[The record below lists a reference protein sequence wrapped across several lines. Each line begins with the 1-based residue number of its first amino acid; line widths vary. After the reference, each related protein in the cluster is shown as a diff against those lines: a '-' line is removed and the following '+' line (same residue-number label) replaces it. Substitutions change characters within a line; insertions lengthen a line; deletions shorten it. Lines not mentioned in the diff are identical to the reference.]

1 MKNYFTKEQIEKLK
15 SFEHHFYTAVY
26 ENYKRAS
33 AASDNDY
40 VADLFEKT
48 TGGKLNRNWSCGTC
62 VLNAYKAVGKL
73 YYESKEYWLTTEEDV
88 TEKNLSKS
96 AKHSEAQE
104 PVSGTEGTEGVGV
117 NDTKSKVLEA
127 VQTETEPV
135 APKATRGKKVANKGK
150 KGSKK

>member
-1 MKNYFTKEQIEKLK
+1 MKNYFTKQQIEQLK
-15 SFEHHFYTAVY
+15 VFEHHFYTAVY

-62 VLNAYKAVGKL
+62 VLNAYKIVGKL

-88 TEKNLSKS
+88 TEKNLSEG
-96 AKHSEAQE
+96 AKHAE
-104 PVSGTEGTEGVGV
+104 P
-117 NDTKSKVLEA
+117 EA